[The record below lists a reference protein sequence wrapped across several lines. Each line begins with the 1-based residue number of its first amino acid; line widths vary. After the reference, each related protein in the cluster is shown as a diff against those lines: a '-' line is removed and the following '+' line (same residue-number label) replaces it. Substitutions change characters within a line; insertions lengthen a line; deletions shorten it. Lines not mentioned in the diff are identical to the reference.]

1 MTRSNGLPS
10 LTWVTDSGNAR
21 TRSNLGHVI
30 TASRGAARIWVYNAW
45 AGEPHKS
52 KHLHQDSGLT
62 GLANCKA
69 ACERHAAQ
77 SNTSEA

>member
-10 LTWVTDSGNAR
+10 LTWLTESGNAR

-30 TASRGAARIWVYNAW
+30 TAARGAARIWVYNAW

-52 KHLHQDSGLT
+52 KHLHQGLDV
-62 GLANCKA
+62 ANCKA

-77 SNTSEA
+77 TTNTEA